1 MFAYVRLCSLNG
13 RKNVEK
19 PNGECPEATEGTEVT
34 EDAGI
39 GENDGDREDALPP
52 ILGTLPIAGAARG
65 QWGLQNARHDEPAKP
80 VRNRRRAEQPRTYLS
95 KIKQN

>member
-1 MFAYVRLCSLNG
+1 MEKCSLMFAYVRLCSLNG
-13 RKNVEK
+13 KKNVEK

-52 ILGTLPIAGAARG
+52 NSGRCARPMGIA
-65 QWGLQNARHDEPAKP
+65 KC
-80 VRNRRRAEQPRTYLS
+80 TT
-95 KIKQN
+95 

>member
-1 MFAYVRLCSLNG
+1 MEKCSLMFAYVRLCSLNG

-19 PNGECPEATEGTEVT
+19 PNGECPEAT

-80 VRNRRRAEQPRTYLS
+80 VRNRRRAELS
-95 KIKQN
+95 RATSDQLKLT